1 MTNRAKKA
9 RRARLAEE
17 IVTLGKTAA
26 QHYAERR
33 AERIESARRTIRLF
47 NRLVKIMRPPS

>member
-1 MTNRAKKA
+1 MTFQQTC
-9 RRARLAEE
+9 RR
-17 IVTLGKTAA
+17 LGKTAA

-33 AERIESARRTIRLF
+33 AERAASIRRTIRLF